1 MTDLK
6 NEDDYAKASERA
18 DELFGAKPGTPQYQE
33 LDELLR
39 ALKEYEYAFVKMLR
53 ENCGVGGVRS

>member
-1 MTDLK
+1 MTEIK

-18 DELFGAKPGTPQYQE
+18 DELFGARAGTPQQQE

-39 ALKEYEYAFVKMLR
+39 VLKDYEYAFVKMLR
-53 ENCGVGGVRS
+53 ENC